1 MNYTL
6 SRACL
11 KFFIIKH
18 KAVTCF
24 YQSTLFFISNKMKLP
39 TQKYNFLT
47 LLPLL
52 MKICS
57 DVGSKSRLTVSTERA
72 GEHLGKGTFFQ
83 LF

>member
-1 MNYTL
+1 
-6 SRACL
+6 
-11 KFFIIKH
+11 
-18 KAVTCF
+18 
-24 YQSTLFFISNKMKLP
+24 MKLP
-39 TQKYNFLT
+39 TQKYNFLM

-57 DVGSKSRLTVSTERA
+57 DVGSKSRLTESTERV